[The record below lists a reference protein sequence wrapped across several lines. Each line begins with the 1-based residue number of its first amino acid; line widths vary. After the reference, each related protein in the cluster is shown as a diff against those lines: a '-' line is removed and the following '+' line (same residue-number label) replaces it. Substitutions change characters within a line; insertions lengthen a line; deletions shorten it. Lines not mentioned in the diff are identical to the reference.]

1 MNLNEKTMLK
11 DFIEDFQQK
20 EEKRKIL
27 RGRIVKALDRIELEL
42 YDDKDSSNEGLLT
55 RVNNLE
61 QAIKEIANMI
71 KDTRIRNNVILGIL
85 GALGMAVISQLLSHY
100 VKLF

>member
-1 MNLNEKTMLK
+1 MLK
-11 DFIEDFQQK
+11 NFISDFEKK
-20 EEKRKIL
+20 EERRKDL
-27 RGRIVKALDRIELEL
+27 RTRIVKSLDRIENEL

-55 RVNNLE
+55 RVNSLE

-85 GALGMAVISQLLSHY
+85 GALAMAVTSQLLSHY

>member
-1 MNLNEKTMLK
+1 MTINEKDMLK
-11 DFIEDFQQK
+11 NFISDFEKK
-20 EEKRKIL
+20 EERRKDL
-27 RGRIVKALDRIELEL
+27 RTRIVKSLDRIENEL

-55 RVNNLE
+55 RVNSLE

-100 VKLF
+100 VKIF

>member
-11 DFIEDFQQK
+11 DFIEDFQHK
-20 EEKRKIL
+20 EEKRKAL
-27 RGRIVKALDRIELEL
+27 RGRIVKALDRIEMEL

-61 QAIKEIANMI
+61 EAIKEIANMI

-100 VKLF
+100 VKIF